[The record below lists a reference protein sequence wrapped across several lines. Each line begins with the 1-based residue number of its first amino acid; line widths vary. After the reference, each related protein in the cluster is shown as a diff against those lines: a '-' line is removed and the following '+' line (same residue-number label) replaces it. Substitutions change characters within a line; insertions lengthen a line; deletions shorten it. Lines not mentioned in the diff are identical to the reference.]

1 MQDNALANNDPF
13 IIDLSTSYTTCRLQS
28 VAFAT
33 PLTEAD
39 MQIQAAQFAS
49 PGKWHLAHTSWFFD
63 TFLLK
68 PNDLSPVGFIGF
80 DYLFN
85 SYYESVGQRQQ
96 QANRGL
102 MSRPALSQIMD
113 YRHAVDEAMQHLFN
127 RALSKEEIALIKLG
141 INHEQQHQELFLTD
155 SLYNLSQNPLFP
167 AYDAV
172 SQFSTLTESSELEF
186 LSFDGGLTD
195 IGANGDDFCYDN
207 ETPRHQHFLTPFKL
221 ANQLV
226 TNANWVNFIED
237 EDFHNPLL
245 WLSDGWMAKQKGNW
259 KMPLY
264 WHHTDLGYQTYS
276 LRGLIALDM
285 EAPVRHISY
294 FEAEAYARWVGKR
307 LPTEFE
313 WEYALSNDPTNQIK
327 QAFNQLWQW
336 TASPYIAYP
345 GFKVSDGAVGEY
357 NGKFMNGQYVLK
369 GSSFATALYHSR
381 ITYRNF
387 FYPDQRWQFCGLRLA
402 E

>member
-1 MQDNALANNDPF
+1 MQDNALANNNP
-13 IIDLSTSYTTCRLQS
+13 ITIDLSTSYTTCRLQS
-28 VAFAT
+28 VALAT

-68 PNDLSPVGFIGF
+68 PNDLSPTGFIGF

-113 YRHAVDEAMQHLFN
+113 YRHAVDEAMQILFT
-127 RALSKEEIALIKLG
+127 RALSHDQIALIKLG

-155 SLYNLSQNPLFP
+155 SLYHLSQNPLFP
-167 AYDAV
+167 AYDDV
-172 SQFSTLTESSELEF
+172 SQFNTQTEPSELEF
-186 LSFDGGLTD
+186 IFFDGGLTE
-195 IGANGDDFCYDN
+195 IGFTGNDFCYDN
-207 ETPRHQHFLTPFKL
+207 ETPRHQHFLAPFKL

-226 TNANWVNFIED
+226 TNANWINFIED
-237 EDFHNPLL
+237 EDFNNPLL
-245 WLSDGWMAKQKGNW
+245 WLSDGWVAKQKSHW

-264 WHHTDLGYQTYS
+264 WHHTDLGYQIYS
-276 LRGLIALDM
+276 LRGLVALDM
-285 EAPVRHISY
+285 EAPVRHISF

-313 WEYALSNDPTNQIK
+313 WEYALTNDPTNQIK

-345 GFKVSDGAVGEY
+345 GFQVSEGAVGEY

-381 ITYRNF
+381 VSYRNF
-387 FYPDQRWQFCGLRLA
+387 FYPDMRWQFCGVRLA

>member
-1 MQDNALANNDPF
+1 MLDSALDTNNPLT
-13 IIDLSTSYTTCRLQS
+13 IDLSTTYTTCRLHS
-28 VAFAT
+28 VALAT
-33 PLTEAD
+33 PLSEAD

-68 PNDLSPVGFIGF
+68 PNDLSPTGFIGF

-85 SYYESVGQRQQ
+85 SYYESVGQRQA

-102 MSRPALSQIMD
+102 ISRPSLSEIMD
-113 YRHAVDEAMQHLFN
+113 YRHAVDDGIQTLLGT
-127 RALSKEEIALIKLG
+127 ALTLDQINLIKLG

-155 SLYNLSQNPLFP
+155 ILYHLSHNPLFP
-167 AYDAV
+167 AYDAYANLN
-172 SQFSTLTESSELEF
+172 THTEPSELEF
-186 LSFDGGLTD
+186 IPFEGGLSYIGFDGS
-195 IGANGDDFCYDN
+195 DFSYDN
-207 ETPRHQHFLTPFKL
+207 ETPRHQHFLQPFKL

-226 TNANWVNFIED
+226 TNANWINFIED
-237 EDFHNPLL
+237 EDFNNPLL
-245 WLSDGWMAKQKGNW
+245 WLSDGWIAKQKENW
-259 KMPLY
+259 QMPLY
-264 WHHTDLGYQTYS
+264 WHRTDLGYQTFS
-276 LRGLIALDM
+276 LKGLTALDM

-313 WEYALSNDPTNQIK
+313 WEYALINDPSNQLK
-327 QAFNQLWQW
+327 QTFNQLWQW
-336 TASPYIAYP
+336 TSSPYIGYP
-345 GFKVSDGAVGEY
+345 GFEVSEDAVGEY

-381 ITYRNF
+381 VSYRNF
-387 FYPDQRWQFCGLRLA
+387 FYPHLRWQFCGLRLA